1 MSTLRVNTLQNT
13 ATTDGGISIDSSGHV
28 TVDNVAMPSAG
39 TLSHRNKIINGD
51 MRIDQRNSGAEANPA
66 VDSTYYLDRWKVTAS
81 AASKFKIGQN
91 AGAVTPPA
99 EFSNYLGCT
108 SLSAYS
114 VGATETFNVTQV
126 IEGFNF
132 ADMKWGTANAKT
144 VTLSF
149 WVRSSLTGTFGGA
162 FRNSAVNRSYPFSYT
177 ISASNTWEQKTVTI
191 AGDTTGTWIGSTNG
205 IGVLIG
211 FSLGSGSS
219 RVGTAGA
226 WAGTNYTGATG
237 QTSVVGT
244 NGATWYLTGVQL
256 EVGSVATPFE
266 HRSYGQELALCQRY
280 YWKTPTGIS
289 GNQVFS
295 GFNNTTTNSIILTV
309 NPVPMRTPPSVTT
322 VGNWQIIDGT
332 AYNVSSFAFSAANE
346 LTGRLDC
353 TVSGMTAQRANILRN
368 NSDTTATIQFS
379 AEL

>member
-1 MSTLRVNTLQNT
+1 MSTLRVNNLQNT
-13 ATTDGGISIDSSGHV
+13 ATTDGGISIDASGHV
-28 TVDNVAMPSAG
+28 TVDDLQMPSAG
-39 TLSHRNKIINGD
+39 PLSNRNKIINGD

-66 VDSTYYLDRWKVTAS
+66 VDSTYYLDRWKTTS
-81 AASKFKIGQN
+81 GAASKFKIGQN
-91 AGAVTPPA
+91 AGSVTPPA
-99 EFSNYLGCT
+99 GFSNYLGCT
-108 SLSAYS
+108 SLSSYS
-114 VGATETFNVTQV
+114 VGATETFNVTQA

-132 ADMKWGTANAKT
+132 ADMQWGTSNAKT

-162 FRNSAVNRSYPFSYT
+162 LRNSAVDRSYPFSYT

-244 NGATWYLTGVQL
+244 NGATFYITGVQL

-266 HRSYGQELALCQRY
+266 HRSYGDELALCQRY
-280 YWKTPTGIS
+280 YQKYTSLAFRQYVANISRLDVPLAVVMRADPIVTSSSWFGSGLQTDGVSAYANAIRYDFQYSGGGTGVIDIS
-289 GNQVFS
+289 AG
-295 GFNNTTTNSIILTV
+295 SIIL
-309 NPVPMRTPPSVTT
+309 
-322 VGNWQIIDGT
+322 
-332 AYNVSSFAFSAANE
+332 
-346 LTGRLDC
+346 
-353 TVSGMTAQRANILRN
+353 
-368 NSDTTATIQFS
+368 S